1 MLLKPL
7 FLSAR
12 PPYSRFLIYV
22 WAFEQGENSKRKMGI
37 LAPTEE
43 MGGVQKGQDVM
54 VPWVVPIKQEKKVK
68 EVKVKRKKRVEGG
81 TDDMISATEI
91 KDTTTITTRMNETTL
106 HNDTS
111 RTEPKEATAAQ
122 QAQVFHRY
130 YHLYMKGELRESV
143 LLAASEMGF
152 CIKDD
157 NEKQPAGDKGTK
169 WLRIAEEGYE
179 KDNWYLEGE
188 VGVY

>member
-1 MLLKPL
+1 
-7 FLSAR
+7 
-12 PPYSRFLIYV
+12 
-22 WAFEQGENSKRKMGI
+22 MGI

-43 MGGVQKGQDVM
+43 MGDVQKGQDVM

-68 EVKVKRKKRVEGG
+68 EVKVKRKKWVEGG
-81 TDDMISATEI
+81 TGDALSATQMD
-91 KDTTTITTRMNETTL
+91 DTTTITTLMNETTL
-106 HNDTS
+106 HDETP
-111 RTEPKEATAAQ
+111 RTESKEATAAQ

-157 NEKQPAGDKGTK
+157 KERKPAGEKGNK
-169 WLRIAEEGYE
+169 WLRIVEEGYE